1 MEMLTEITKIAWG
14 AILDI
19 FSDRVYVISG
29 QPGTITYEC
38 ETNFNEKNIET
49 VIFEPE
55 FLEAK
60 KKILK
65 ALENK

>member
-29 QPGTITYEC
+29 QPGTITY
-38 ETNFNEKNIET
+38 
-49 VIFEPE
+49 
-55 FLEAK
+55 
-60 KKILK
+60 
-65 ALENK
+65 